1 MQAHFKQLEPSLEE
15 LCEVGNFV
23 IDDLLVVDVV
33 VGLEV
38 DARVSHE
45 QDALDLDQGKDLFDV
60 ELMLELGQ
68 FTDVFQAALVEFDLL
83 IAHDAA

>member
-1 MQAHFKQLEPSLEE
+1 M
-15 LCEVGNFV
+15 
-23 IDDLLVVDVV
+23 

-68 FTDVFQAALVEFDLL
+68 FADVFQAALVEFDLL
-83 IAHDAA
+83 VAHDAA